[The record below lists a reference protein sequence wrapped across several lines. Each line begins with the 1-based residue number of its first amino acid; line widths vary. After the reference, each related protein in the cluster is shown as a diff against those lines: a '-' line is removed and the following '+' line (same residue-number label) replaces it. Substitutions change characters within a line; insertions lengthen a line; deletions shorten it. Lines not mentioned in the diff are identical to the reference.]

1 MIAVWITI
9 GGSLPWLS
17 MGQFVGDRWVTT
29 HDDFQGPAERLSNA
43 GNAPP
48 TILDDVDKS
57 TLIIEANPQ
66 RWGGSVT

>member
-1 MIAVWITI
+1 
-9 GGSLPWLS
+9 

-29 HDDFQGPAERLSNA
+29 HDDFQGPAERLSNT

-57 TLIIEANPQ
+57 TPIIEANPQ